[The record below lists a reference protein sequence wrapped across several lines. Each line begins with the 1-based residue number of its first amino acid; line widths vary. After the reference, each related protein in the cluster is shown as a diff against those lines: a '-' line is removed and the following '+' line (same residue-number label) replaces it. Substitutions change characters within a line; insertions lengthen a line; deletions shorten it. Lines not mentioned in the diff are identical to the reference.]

1 MIHHLVAWAFPI
13 FALLH
18 VYIVTYDSTQYG
30 NGLITSI
37 ISGYKFY
44 RRGDIHHDEWIS

>member
-18 VYIVTYDSTQYG
+18 IYIVTYDST
-30 NGLITSI
+30 
-37 ISGYKFY
+37 
-44 RRGDIHHDEWIS
+44 